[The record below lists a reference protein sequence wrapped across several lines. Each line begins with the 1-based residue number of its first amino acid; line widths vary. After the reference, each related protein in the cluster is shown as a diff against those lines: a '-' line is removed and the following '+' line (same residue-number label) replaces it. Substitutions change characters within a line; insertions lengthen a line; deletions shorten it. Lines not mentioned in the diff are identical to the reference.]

1 MPDILTDIFRSKMER
16 VSQAMQRTSLADL
29 KAAAARRIQTRSFA
43 DALVANDIN
52 IIAEVKKASP
62 SKGIIR
68 EDFDPVA
75 IAHEYANNGAAAI
88 SVLTEQDFFQGSL
101 EYLRAIRAA
110 VPMIPLLRKDFI
122 FDPYQV
128 YESAAAGADA
138 LLLIVAMLN
147 DETLSELLSLT
158 NEVGLDALVEV
169 HNEAEMKRATA
180 VGAKIIG
187 VNNRDLK
194 TFVTTLDTSVRLA
207 TLAPADALLISES
220 GIETPMD
227 IEKLQQSGFK
237 AFLIGES
244 LMRAPSPG
252 EALGNLLNRSF
263 TV

>member
-1 MPDILTDIFRSKMER
+1 LRS
-16 VSQAMQRTSLADL
+16 
-29 KAAAARRIQTRSFA
+29 
-43 DALVANDIN
+43 
-52 IIAEVKKASP
+52 
-62 SKGIIR
+62 
-68 EDFDPVA
+68 
-75 IAHEYANNGAAAI
+75 
-88 SVLTEQDFFQGSL
+88 
-101 EYLRAIRAA
+101 IRAA
-110 VPMIPLLRKDFI
+110 VPLIPLLRKDFI

-147 DETLSELLSLT
+147 DETLSGLLSLT
-158 NEVGLDALVEV
+158 NEIGLNALVEV
-169 HNEAEMKRATA
+169 HNEAEMKRAIA

-207 TLAPADALLISES
+207 TLALGDALLISES

-227 IEKLQQSGFK
+227 IEKLLQSGFK
-237 AFLIGES
+237 AFLVGES

-252 EALGNLLNRSF
+252 KALSNLLNRSF